1 MSFLKFIEISSAKF
15 IEICCVAGVL
25 FLTPHVVFA
34 QSASELVGSRRAQLE
49 TELQQLEQQISGF
62 DSLIEKKQQEAGSLE
77 RDISIIDA
85 DINRTKLEI
94 RRKSLAIGELG
105 VSIDEKS
112 LAIEAMT
119 GKVEKEKESLAEAMR
134 SLHEYDDIALV
145 EILLGYDDL
154 SDFFRDIDTLDSL
167 QFAIQISFN
176 ELRTDIE
183 KTKVVRE
190 DLEGKKSEETQLRAL
205 QEVER
210 RTLEAR
216 EDEKQDILTVTRGQE
231 SGYRALA
238 DAKRRDAAS
247 IRSQLFLLQGSPAIP
262 FEKALEHAEFA
273 SHLTSVRAAFILG
286 IIAQESEL
294 GQNIGQCNLPD
305 DPPVY
310 KWQNVMKPTRDHT
323 PFLEI
328 TSELGLDPSQM
339 PVSCPMRDSSGAR
352 VGWGGAMGPA
362 QFIPS
367 TWVLYRNAITKITG
381 SSPPNPWEPR
391 DAFVA
396 SALLLRDN
404 GARGTRDS
412 ELRAAAKYFAG
423 SNWNSYLGRSYANQV
438 MAKVDTYQEQITFLE
453 SLARR

>member
-1 MSFLKFIEISSAKF
+1 MHSHTSYIINHKSLLLL
-15 IEICCVAGVL
+15 VL
-25 FLTPHVVFA
+25 FFGLCAGDVLA
-34 QSASELVGSRRAQLE
+34 QSASELVGNRRAQLE
-49 TELQQLEQQISGF
+49 AELQQLEQQISGF
-62 DSLIEKKQQEAGSLE
+62 DALIAKKQQEAASLE

-94 RRKSLAIGELG
+94 RRRSLAISELNT
-105 VSIDEKS
+105 SIDEKS
-112 LAIEAMT
+112 LAIGGMT
-119 GKVEKEKESLAEAMR
+119 GKIQKEKESLAEAMR
-134 SLHEYDDIALV
+134 SLHEYDDVALV

-154 SDFFRDIDTLDSL
+154 SDFFRDIDTLNSL
-167 QFAIQISFN
+167 QLAIQISFHD
-176 ELRTDIE
+176 LRADIE
-183 KTKVVRE
+183 ETKVVRE
-190 DLEGKKSEETQLRAL
+190 DLEGEKSEETQFRAL

-210 RTLEAR
+210 RTLEAH
-216 EDEKQDILTVTRGQE
+216 EEEKQDILTATRGQE
-231 SGYRALA
+231 SGYRSLA

-262 FEKALEHAEFA
+262 FEKALGHAEFA
-273 SHLTSVRAAFILG
+273 SHKTGVRPAFILG

-294 GQNIGQCNLPD
+294 GRNIGQCNLPD
-305 DPPVY
+305 DPPQY
-310 KWQNVMKPTRDHT
+310 KWRNVMKQARDQA

-328 TSELGLDPSQM
+328 TSELELDPNQM

-367 TWVLYRNAITKITG
+367 TWVLYRVAITKVTG

-404 GARGTRDS
+404 GAGGTRDS

-438 MAKVDTYQEQITFLE
+438 MAKADTYQEQITFLQ
-453 SLARR
+453 SLVQR